1 MIQPALEF
9 AGVTKLYGSQRA
21 LSNVSLTVEQGEC
34 LALLGHNGAGKTTAM
49 KLALGLSQP
58 SEGTVRVLGA
68 DPSDSKAR
76 GIGRMV
82 GFLPENIAFYDAM
95 TGREALAF
103 YARLK
108 REPVKQ
114 NAELLERVG
123 LSTAADKRI
132 KTYSK
137 GMRQRLG
144 LAQALLGEP
153 KLLLLDEPTTGLD
166 PIFRLRFYELTHELA
181 ERGHTVVL
189 SSHALTEIEMRI
201 DRVAIIQSGRLVA
214 YGSLAELSRAA
225 RLEAKIRVAVAAG
238 RAQAFVSAHGVDCT
252 LTLVNERSVELRCPL
267 DEKLEL
273 LRRIG
278 GLEIPIEDIEVAS
291 PRLDELFA
299 HFTAMSAEP

>member
-1 MIQPALEF
+1 MSQSALEF
-9 AGVTKLYGSQRA
+9 TDVTKLYGRQRA
-21 LSNVSLTVEQGEC
+21 LSDINLTVEPGEC

-49 KLALGLSQP
+49 KLALGLSYP

-68 DPSDSKAR
+68 DPLDSKAR
-76 GIGRMV
+76 GVGQMV

-95 TGREALAF
+95 TGREALMF
-103 YARLK
+103 YSRLK
-108 REPVKQ
+108 HVSVKQ
-114 NAELLERVG
+114 NDELLERVG
-123 LSTAADKRI
+123 LSMAADKRI

-166 PIFRLRFYELTHELA
+166 PLFRLKFYGLIHEFT
-181 ERGHTVVL
+181 ERGHTIVL
-189 SSHALTEIEMRI
+189 SSHALSEIEMRV
-201 DRVAIIQSGRLVA
+201 DRVAILQSGRLVA
-214 YGSLAELSRAA
+214 YGSIAELSRAA

-238 RAQAFVSAHGVDCT
+238 LAQALVSALGANGA
-252 LTLVNERSVELRCPL
+252 LTSVNARSIELRCPP

-278 GLEIPIEDIEVAS
+278 SLEIPIEDIEITS
-291 PRLDELFA
+291 PRLDEVFT
-299 HFTAMSAEP
+299 HFTARSIEP

>member
-1 MIQPALEF
+1 MTRLALEF
-9 AGVTKLYGSQRA
+9 TGVTKRYGCQRA
-21 LSNVSLTVEQGEC
+21 LSDVSLTVEQGEC

-58 SEGTVRVLGA
+58 SEGRVRVLGA

-76 GIGRMV
+76 GIGQLV

-108 REPVKQ
+108 REPVNQ
-114 NAELLERVG
+114 NEELLERVG

-144 LAQALLGEP
+144 LAQALLGDP
-153 KLLLLDEPTTGLD
+153 RLLLLDEPTTGLD
-166 PIFRLRFYELTHELA
+166 PLFRLRFYELIHELTQ
-181 ERGHTVVL
+181 RGQTVVL
-189 SSHALTEIEMRI
+189 SSHALTEIEKRI

-225 RLEAKIRVAVAAG
+225 RLEAKIRVAVAVG
-238 RAQAFVSAHGVDCT
+238 RAQAFVSALGADGM
-252 LTLVNERSVELRCPL
+252 LISVNERSIELRCPL

-291 PRLDELFA
+291 PRLDELFT
-299 HFTAMSAEP
+299 HFTTTGAEP